1 MGQSAAAWTGGSLWP
16 AAGGPDTLR
25 AMYAER
31 LDEDDPYL
39 TVVAGDGLYYL
50 IEWSAEGSQTVLGT
64 HQYGS
69 QMTNPESPHYL
80 DQAEAFAME
89 ITRSPGFD
97 PQDRT
102 AGTGRYTVSD
112 Q

>member
-1 MGQSAAAWTGGSLWP
+1 MWP

-39 TVVAGDGLYYL
+39 SVVAGDGLYYL
-50 IEWSAEGSQTVLGT
+50 IEWRADGEQKVLGI

-69 QMTNPESPHYL
+69 QMTNPKSPHYL
-80 DQAEAFAME
+80 DQAEAFSME
-89 ITRSPGFD
+89 RMRSPGFRAEN
-97 PQDRT
+97 RT
-102 AGTGRYTVSD
+102 TGSSKYTVSTP
-112 Q
+112 

>member
-1 MGQSAAAWTGGSLWP
+1 MWP

-31 LDEDDPYL
+31 LDDRDDYL

-50 IEWSAEGSQTVLGT
+50 IEWSAEGNQTILGT

-69 QMTNPESPHYL
+69 QMTDPASPHYL
-80 DQAEAFAME
+80 DQAEAFSME
-89 ITRSPGFD
+89 VVRSPGFHSKN
-97 PQDRT
+97 RT
-102 AGTGRYTVSD
+102 IGPAAYTVSD